1 MTIKV
6 LRLKF
11 YDALNNLYCQSEI
24 DVFFYSLME
33 YYFHKPKVD
42 VYLNQDQKL
51 DQTSEIIMINAL
63 NELTNHKPLQYIT
76 SQTEFYGLKF
86 NLSESV
92 LIPRPETEELVEWII
107 KDHIFIENE
116 FKILD
121 LGTGS
126 GCISVSLARFLK
138 KSRVYAVDLSDKAL
152 VQAHENAKLNNVEV
166 IFEVCD
172 ILDENLPDH
181 FKNFEVFVSNPP
193 YVRNLEKNEIK
204 QNVMHYEPHMALFV
218 TDNDPLEFYRAILQI
233 ATKRLVSG
241 GKLYFEI
248 NQYLGIEMMDLVMS
262 FGFYDIE
269 LKKDSFGNDRMLRA
283 IKK

>member
-1 MTIKV
+1 MTIKA

-63 NELTNHKPLQYIT
+63 NELTNYKPLQYIT

-107 KDHIFIENE
+107 KDHIFKENE

-152 VQAHENAKLNNVEV
+152 VKAHENAKLNNVEV
-166 IFEVCD
+166 IFEECD
-172 ILDENLPDH
+172 ILDENLPDY

-193 YVRNLEKNEIK
+193 YVRNLEKNEMK

-218 TDNDPLEFYRAILQI
+218 SDNDPLEFYTAILQI
-233 ATKRLVSG
+233 ATNRLVSG

>member
-107 KDHIFIENE
+107 KDHIFKENE

-152 VQAHENAKLNNVEV
+152 VKAHENAKLNNVEV
-166 IFEVCD
+166 IFEECD
-172 ILDENLPDH
+172 ILDENLPDY

>member
-1 MTIKV
+1 
-6 LRLKF
+6 
-11 YDALNNLYCQSEI
+11 
-24 DVFFYSLME
+24 ME

-63 NELTNHKPLQYIT
+63 NELTNYKPLQYIT

>member
-1 MTIKV
+1 MTIKA

-63 NELTNHKPLQYIT
+63 NELTNYKPLQYIT

-166 IFEVCD
+166 IFELCD

-193 YVRNLEKNEIK
+193 YVRNLEKNEMK